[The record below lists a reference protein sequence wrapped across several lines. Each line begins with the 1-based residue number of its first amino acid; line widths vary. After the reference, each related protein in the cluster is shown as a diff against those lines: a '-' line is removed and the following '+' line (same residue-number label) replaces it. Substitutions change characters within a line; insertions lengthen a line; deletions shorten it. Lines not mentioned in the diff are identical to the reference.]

1 MTVPG
6 TPLALL
12 VAALGT
18 IDPAPPSGDAVA
30 ALRTAAVMYDAE
42 TEGYFVDH
50 VVETIHAKGG
60 FIHFDHV
67 ERRVELRKDGDV
79 IAEKSLESRGGG
91 NVPNKVGTTEASG
104 AQQPARHFVFSNRYI
119 QEYHLSDAPCVNC
132 AEGERAVSFTSDI
145 HDGNHSSGNVI
156 LDRHGRIRS
165 VSYRPYVLPD
175 RRMDSGTMTI
185 TFGRLGDGWLPVR
198 CQLAFTA
205 HYLLIHGS
213 GTLELASDSAKK
225 YASYELASAAFDNGD
240 PP

>member
-6 TPLALL
+6 TPFALL

-18 IDPAPPSGDAVA
+18 IEPVPPASDGIS
-30 ALRTAAVMYDAE
+30 ALRAAAVTYDEQTA
-42 TEGYFVDH
+42 GYMVDH
-50 VVETIHAKGG
+50 VIETIHAQGG
-60 FIHFDHV
+60 FIHFDRV
-67 ERRVELRKDGDV
+67 ERRLELRKDGDV

-91 NVPNKVGTTEASG
+91 NVPSQIGKTHGSG

-119 QEYHLSDAPCVNC
+119 QEYHLSNAPCVNC
-132 AEGERAVSFTSDI
+132 ADGERDVSFYSDT
-145 HDGNHSSGNVI
+145 HDVNHSTGNVI

-165 VSYRPYVLPD
+165 VTYHPYVLPD

-185 TFGRLGDGWLPVR
+185 TFGRLADDWLPVR

-213 GTLELASDSAKK
+213 GTLELASDSAKR
-225 YASYELASAAFDNGD
+225 YPSYELASAAFDNSD
-240 PP
+240 